1 MGVTFKENCPDVRNS
16 KVMDLYNYLKNK
28 KIKVDLYD
36 PIANVKQF
44 EKLYKTNLI
53 KKIYKNYYDGI
64 IISTRHLKFVKLGLK
79 RIKKFARQDAVIF
92 DLKSVFPKEKTD
104 FSL

>member
-1 MGVTFKENCPDVRNS
+1 M
-16 KVMDLYNYLKNK
+16 K
-28 KIKVDLYD
+28 KIRPNINNKEFIEV
-36 PIANVKQF
+36 
-44 EKLYKTNLI
+44 
-53 KKIYKNYYDGI
+53 
-64 IISTRHLKFVKLGLK
+64 KFVKLGLK